1 MAKVSFSKL
10 GLKAAA
16 AEPKIIEFNG
26 QQIEVKQYLPIQEKL
41 NLIGRVLEQAHDQDN
56 DFQNPVKC
64 KVILTMEIIYAY
76 TNITFTDKQKEDITK
91 LFDLVDSS
99 GLVDTIFEAIPEY
112 ELNTLE
118 DGVTDTTEA
127 YYKYRNSIFGILDNL
142 KQNYSEVSFDV
153 NSLFKELQNSENVG
167 LLKEVLTKLG

>member
-10 GLKAAA
+10 GLKAVAT
-16 AEPKIIEFNG
+16 EPRVIEFNG

-76 TNITFTDKQKEDITK
+76 TNITFTDKQKEDIAK
-91 LFDLVDSS
+91 LFDLIDGN
-99 GLVDTIFEAIPEY
+99 GLVDIIFEAIPEY

-118 DGVTDTTEA
+118 DGVSETTKA
-127 YYKYRNSIFGILDNL
+127 YYKYKNSILGLLDTMKMDYDDLNLDINNLKADLDNPEMFGFL
-142 KQNYSEVSFDV
+142 KD
-153 NSLFKELQNSENVG
+153 
-167 LLKEVLTKLG
+167 VLTKMG

>member
-10 GLKAAA
+10 GLKAVA
-16 AEPKIIEFNG
+16 AEPKVIEFNE

-64 KVILTMEIIYAY
+64 KVILTMEIIYTY

-91 LFDLVDSS
+91 LFDLIDGN

-127 YYKYRNSIFGILDNL
+127 YYKYRNSIVGVMDVL
-142 KQNYSEVSFDV
+142 KQDQYNMDFDIQKSVKAIKDPEVATF
-153 NSLFKELQNSENVG
+153 LKTLLTELG
-167 LLKEVLTKLG
+167 